1 MKKVFIRMIW
11 QNLLGVGWKK
21 IWGCGAK
28 FWGRVANHLGS
39 GMAIFYRCEVT
50 KHLWGCSAKFF
61 EGRVAKIFEKLEDG
75 KNNFGGGVTIF
86 YMCEVAKQ
94 LLG

>member
-1 MKKVFIRMIW
+1 MAKPFRGRVEKKFGDVG
-11 QNLLGVGWKK
+11 QNFG
-21 IWGCGAK
+21 
-28 FWGRVANHLGS
+28 GRVANHLGS
-39 GMAIFYRCEVT
+39 GVAIFYRCEVT
-50 KHLWGCSAKFF
+50 KHLWGCSAKFL